1 MFFIKLRNKYILSY
15 AKSSHAHSSA
25 VPCIIFFMRK
35 VLQSFNWAMN
45 GLHAAWREEVN
56 FRIEVILALSVIVG
70 GVYLG
75 FSKLEWVIII
85 ECIVAVLTAELVNT
99 AVEDLCNRVEPN
111 TDPVIGKIKD
121 IMGGFVFVVV
131 LGAGIIGFMVF
142 SNYF

>member
-1 MFFIKLRNKYILSY
+1 
-15 AKSSHAHSSA
+15 
-25 VPCIIFFMRK
+25 MRK